1 MMIILEKTPELITF
15 DKFFSKNKTKI
26 EYKEKFFI
34 SEVAGKDSI
43 AALIQGVSKNDIR
56 NLLGIG
62 IFHRSFFGNI
72 LEPIEHFE
80 SVKNLILQEKI
91 NSTDFLYL
99 DVSNLFD
106 HLIIRNMAIIQ
117 KYFGYYS
124 PCPPCHL
131 FFHMMRI
138 PIADYFGI
146 TKIISG
152 ERDFHGDRKKL
163 NQMPDVL
170 SLFKELIKEEG
181 IELIQPIRKIRNDD
195 EIFEILGSS
204 WKSAKPFKCSFSK
217 NYYDETGE
225 IPFDIQK
232 ILNSLRDFY
241 FPLFSS
247 VVEFLKINHKEP
259 EENWLNEKIKQIVS
273 LIE

>member
-1 MMIILEKTPELITF
+1 MILEKTPELFTF
-15 DKFFSKNKTKI
+15 DKFYSENKSKF
-26 EYKEKFFI
+26 EHKEKFFI

-43 AALIQGVSKNDIR
+43 AAIIQGVRNYNIR

-72 LEPIEHFE
+72 FEPIEHFK
-80 SVKNLILQEKI
+80 SFKDLILQEKI
-91 NSTDFLYL
+91 DSTNFLYL

-106 HLIIRNMAIIQ
+106 RLIIRNMAIVQ

-138 PIADYFGI
+138 PIANYYGI

-152 ERDFHGDRKKL
+152 EREFHGDRKKI
-163 NQMPDVL
+163 NQIPEVL
-170 SLFKELIKEEG
+170 SLFKELLEKEG

-195 EIFEILGSS
+195 EIFEILSSS

-225 IPFDIQK
+225 IPFEIQK
-232 ILNSLRDFY
+232 ILNSLKGFY

-247 VVEFLKINHKEP
+247 VVEFIKINHKEP
-259 EENWLNEKIKQIVS
+259 EENWLNEKIKQIVA
-273 LIE
+273 IID